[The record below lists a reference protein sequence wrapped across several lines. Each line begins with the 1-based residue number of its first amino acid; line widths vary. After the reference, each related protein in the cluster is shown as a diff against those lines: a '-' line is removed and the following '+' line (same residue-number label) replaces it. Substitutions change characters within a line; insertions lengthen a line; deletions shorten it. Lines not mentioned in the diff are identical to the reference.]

1 MYNEPTSQIVGQDK
15 LFLSMTS
22 HNINVLQKRDS
33 TGIHFC

>member
-15 LFLSMTS
+15 LF
-22 HNINVLQKRDS
+22 NINVLQKRDS